1 MLYLCDIE
9 KIVKIYSEWGKFKGI
24 LPDCL
29 TIGDS
34 YDDLIKFF
42 DGTNDSRRYLLA
54 ENEGNEAIGVCYID
68 LIFLGYNNIRLG
80 DMMVKEKYRKMGVG
94 GALVD
99 KVIDYAKEN
108 NVNKIWLWTQEELT
122 EAIRFYESNG
132 FMLEG
137 RQKAQFFGKDPK
149 KFIIAVKIAKKLKF
163 DGIDINMGCPDK
175 KVIKQGAGADLILN
189 PKLAK
194 KIILSVKKEAG
205 NLPVSVKTR
214 IGYYQ
219 YEKKE
224 FKKWLENLL
233 SAKPDAI
240 IIHGRTRKM
249 MYAGEADWQAIKFAV
264 EIVKNYNQKNKT
276 DILILGNGDV
286 KSLNDAYNKICKSG
300 VDGVMIGRQILNNPW
315 FFRKKEK
322 KISFQDKKNILLKHI
337 AFFEKQVGKNQDF
350 NSLKKYFK
358 SYISGFKNAKDL
370 RIKLMMTKNIKE
382 ARGVIKN
389 YKS

>member
-1 MLYLCDIE
+1 MSKGFWKKLKKPILVMAPMANVTDMIFRQIVASCAKPDVFWTEFVSVDGLC
-9 KIVKIYSEWGKFKGI
+9 S
-24 LPDCL
+24 
-29 TIGDS
+29 IG
-34 YDDLIKFF
+34 
-42 DGTNDSRRYLLA
+42 
-54 ENEGNEAIGVCYID
+54 
-68 LIFLGYNNIRLG
+68 
-80 DMMVKEKYRKMGVG
+80 KEKLMKGLRFNK
-94 GALVD
+94 
-99 KVIDYAKEN
+99 KERPI
-108 NVNKIWLWTQEELT
+108 V
-122 EAIRFYESNG
+122 
-132 FMLEG
+132 
-137 RQKAQFFGKDPK
+137 AQFFGKDPK